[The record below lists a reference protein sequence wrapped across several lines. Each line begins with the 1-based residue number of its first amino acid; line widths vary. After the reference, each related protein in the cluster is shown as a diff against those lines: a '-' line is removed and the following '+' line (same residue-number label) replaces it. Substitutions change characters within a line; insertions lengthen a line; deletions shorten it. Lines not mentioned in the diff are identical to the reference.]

1 MICLHRREHHDLAM
15 VASFE
20 KGSVAVSVFAVATAT
35 YLNDYEAL
43 LTACHPSLIL
53 FGLSS
58 EDLVPVGGPAS
69 LSQQVAPPG

>member
-1 MICLHRREHHDLAM
+1 M

-20 KGSVAVSVFAVATAT
+20 NGSVVVSVFAVAAVT

-43 LTACHPSLIL
+43 LTVCHPSLIL

-58 EDLVPVGGPAS
+58 EELVPLGGPVS
-69 LSQQVAPPG
+69 LSLQVAPPG